1 MYMNGVF
8 VSAREDMPPM
18 RLNDAV
24 RALLCYTAGR
34 IINVIYLRLVG
45 ALLIFFYKKRQLEM
59 N

>member
-34 IINVIYLRLVG
+34 IIHVIYLRLVG
-45 ALLIFFYKKRQLEM
+45 ALLKLVLQETPS
-59 N
+59 

>member
-24 RALLCYTAGR
+24 RALLCYTVGR
-34 IINVIYLRLVG
+34 IIHVIYLRLVG
-45 ALLIFFYKKRQLEM
+45 ALLNLFVQETQS
-59 N
+59 